1 MAAET
6 IAKVALNTDDVVA
19 EIPRTIFGGFAEHLG
34 RCIYGG
40 IYDPQSK
47 HAGERGLRRDVLDA
61 LREMQLSVMRWPGG
75 NFVSNY
81 FWPDGVGPR
90 DERPRRRELAWQSI
104 ETNQF
109 GTNEFLDF
117 CRELKIEPMLAVNL
131 GTGTVS
137 DAARYVEYCNAP
149 LGTELAD
156 LRGKH
161 GYPKPHGVKYFC
173 LGNEMDGP
181 WQIGQLT
188 AEDYAKKAREAGKIM
203 RLADPSIQTIICGSS
218 GPWMKTFPQWD
229 RTALEL
235 CWEYANFLSLHNYA
249 TNWEND
255 TTSFLGYANEFE
267 HHIDTLATVLRETK
281 QKLGAKHDIYLS
293 QDEWNVWYKD
303 RKFDGNWR
311 VAPPLCEETY
321 NLEDALVVAQW
332 LNVFLRKCDVLKMAC
347 IAQVVNVIAP
357 LKTRGDDVLKESTF
371 YPFVMYSQNARGK
384 SLRPKVDVATIAT
397 KRFGDVPLLDVAAT
411 VDEASKKAA
420 VFLVHRGQTETLRV
434 DVNFSGTTVPAKVAG
449 ARQIWGL
456 DPKASNSFERPD
468 VVVPREVGAMPF
480 RDGTFPIKL
489 PPLSV
494 TMVQLQI

>member
-6 IAKVALNTDDVVA
+6 IARVTIDTDDVIA

-40 IYDPQSK
+40 IYDPESK
-47 HAGERGLRRDVLDA
+47 HADQHGLRKDVLDA

-81 FWPDGVGPR
+81 FWQDGVGPR
-90 DERPRRRELAWQSI
+90 AERPRRRELAWQSI

-109 GTNEFLDF
+109 GTNEFVDF

-131 GTGTVS
+131 GTGTTA

-149 LGTELAD
+149 PGTELAD

-161 GYPKPHGVKYFC
+161 GYPRPHAVKYWC

-188 AEDYAKKAREAGKIM
+188 AEDYAKKAREAAKIM
-203 RLADPSIQTIICGSS
+203 RLTDPSIQTIVCGSS

-255 TTSFLGYANEFE
+255 TASFLGYANEFE

-303 RKFDGNWR
+303 RKFDGGWR

-357 LKTRGDDVLKESTF
+357 LKTRGDDLLRESTF
-371 YPFVMYSQNARGK
+371 YPFVMYAQHARGK
-384 SLRPKVDVATIAT
+384 SLRPKVDVATIST

-411 VDEASKKAA
+411 VDDATKKAA
-420 VFLVHRGQTETLRV
+420 VFLVHRGQTETLNVEISFRGA
-434 DVNFSGTTVPAKVAG
+434 NAPAKVA
-449 ARQIWGL
+449 ASRQIWGL

-468 VVVPREVGAMPF
+468 VVAPREVGAMPLKNGSL
-480 RDGTFPIKL
+480 RLKL

-494 TMVQLQI
+494 SVIALYL